1 VKGPGCMEVV
11 QYIPT
16 NGAQS
21 LLDTGGHM
29 GTRVGGFDNKAINL
43 GQLKT

>member
-1 VKGPGCMEVV
+1 VKALGYMEVV
-11 QYIPT
+11 QYLPT
-16 NGAQS
+16 NGVQF